1 MAQITLNSTG
11 VASSGA
17 LVLQSN
23 GTTTAV
29 TISTAQV
36 ATLEKDAVV
45 NGLTVGRGA
54 GAVSTN
60 TAVGASALAA
70 NTTGSVNSAFGYQ
83 AGYSLTTG
91 TFNNFFGQNSAYY
104 QTTGSY
110 NIAIG
115 QGALQ
120 GISGQSNTGSNNTAV
135 GNNALL
141 NNTTASNNTAV
152 GYQAGYTNTT
162 GTGNTFLG
170 NQAGLA
176 VTTSNGQ
183 TFIGSGAGA
192 SKTTGGNNTFV
203 GVSAGGSATTG
214 TGNTFIG
221 VNDATSG
228 AGFAVT
234 TGSKNTIIGGYS
246 GNQGGLD
253 IRTASNYIV
262 LSDGDGNPNLYLDNN
277 KDLFVPKVYVST
289 TASAANVFVTS
300 AGQMIRSNPS
310 SARFKE
316 NITDWS
322 GNGLEEILKLKPRTF
337 TYKASHYSQPE
348 RSFLG
353 LIAEEVATVSSYL
366 VDYENEDG
374 TGQIENVRYANIVVP
389 LVKAIQELK
398 ADLDATK
405 AELAAL
411 KGTA

>member
-11 VASSGA
+11 VASNGA

-29 TISTAQV
+29 TVSTGQV
-36 ATLEKDAVV
+36 ATLVNDAVV
-45 NGLTVGRGA
+45 NGVTVGRGA

-60 TAVGASALAA
+60 TAVGASAIAA
-70 NTTGSVNSAFGYQ
+70 TATATRSTAIGFEALKALTSGDPNTAVGAYALNKNTTGAANVGVGAYALEDNTTGSSNSALGNE
-83 AGYSLTTG
+83 ALA
-91 TFNNFFGQNSAYY
+91 NN
-104 QTTGSY
+104 TTGS
-110 NIAIG
+110 
-115 QGALQ
+115 
-120 GISGQSNTGSNNTAV
+120 SCVAV
-135 GNNALL
+135 GASALL
-141 NNTTASNNTAV
+141 SNTTAINNTAV
-152 GYQAGYTNTT
+152 GYQAGYSQTTT
-162 GTGNTFLG
+162 GYGTFLG
-170 NQAGLA
+170 QTAGYA
-176 VTTSNGQ
+176 
-183 TFIGSGAGA
+183 
-192 SKTTGGNNTFV
+192 TTGISNTFV
-203 GVSAGGSATTG
+203 GQQAGAL
-214 TGNTFIG
+214 I
-221 VNDATSG
+221 TSG
-228 AGFAVT
+228 A
-234 TGSKNTIIGGYS
+234 KNTIIGRYD
-246 GNQGGLD
+246 GNQGSLD

-300 AGQMIRSNPS
+300 AGQIIRSNPS

-398 ADLDATK
+398 AEFDAYK
-405 AELAAL
+405 A
-411 KGTA
+411 THP